1 MNNIKKNWDIYLF
14 SILTLGLF
22 LFWYVLF
29 ARDPNGSQSNVF
41 FSNATDWFMDYF
53 NTVYMTVGKS
63 PYTWGYLPA
72 RNYLPIAYL
81 LLYPASFLFEY
92 DVEDVYTSYDARYFP
107 YPSIIFLLIMV
118 VWVGLLLYV
127 LYRASR
133 RSESSRLLLVLSVL
147 FSCIMLLNLDR
158 SNEVILTAALAF
170 IFLLKYDAPSPAQ
183 RHLALIALA
192 LSATLKIVPAVLGIV
207 LVYKKQWKDLLF
219 LVLYTLAFALLPFFW
234 LEGSFSDNFN
244 ALLTNLSLHAEAYK
258 DGNLGL
264 TAATIFSGL
273 HLSGSWLNY
282 LLVAVAAFS
291 AWKLHAAWQQQLL
304 LLLAAVLSTGQQGD
318 YTLILLLLPMI
329 TFFNEP
335 ASPKKIGWILLFVLL
350 LCPVQYQWSIGPLTL
365 SNILVANTACILTA
379 LYLIGKGIFCLIRE
393 TRRPQAAR

>member
-1 MNNIKKNWDIYLF
+1 M
-14 SILTLGLF
+14 
-22 LFWYVLF
+22 
-29 ARDPNGSQSNVF
+29 
-41 FSNATDWFMDYF
+41 
-53 NTVYMTVGKS
+53 
-63 PYTWGYLPA
+63 
-72 RNYLPIAYL
+72 
-81 LLYPASFLFEY
+81 
-92 DVEDVYTSYDARYFP
+92 
-107 YPSIIFLLIMV
+107 
-118 VWVGLLLYV
+118 
-127 LYRASR
+127 
-133 RSESSRLLLVLSVL
+133 
-147 FSCIMLLNLDR
+147 
-158 SNEVILTAALAF
+158 
-170 IFLLKYDAPSPAQ
+170 
-183 RHLALIALA
+183 
-192 LSATLKIVPAVLGIV
+192 

-282 LLVAVAAFS
+282 LLVAAAAFS

>member
-14 SILTLGLF
+14 SILSLGLF

-29 ARDPNGSQSNVF
+29 ARDPNGNQSGVF

-53 NTVYMTVGKS
+53 NTIYMTVGKT

-81 LLYPASFLFEY
+81 ILYPASFLFEY
-92 DVEDVYTSYDARYFP
+92 DVEDIYTSYDARYYPF
-107 YPSIIFLLIMV
+107 PSIIFLLIMIL
-118 VWVGLLLYV
+118 WVGLLFYV

-133 RSESSRLLLVLSVL
+133 RSESSRLLLLVSVL

-158 SNEVILTAALAF
+158 SNEIILTAALAF
-170 IFLLKYDAPSPAQ
+170 IFLLKYDAPSILQ
-183 RHLALIALA
+183 RHIAMLALA
-192 LSATLKIVPAVLGIV
+192 LAATLKIVPAILGIV
-207 LVYKKQWKDLLF
+207 LIYKKQWKDLLF
-219 LVLYTLAFALLPFFW
+219 LILYAVLLAVLPFFW
-234 LEGSFSDNFN
+234 LEGSFADNFQ
-244 ALLTNLSLHAEAYK
+244 ALMTNLTLHAEAYK

-273 HLSGSWLNY
+273 HISGGWLNY
-282 LLVAVAAFS
+282 LLIAAAALT
-291 AWKLHAAWQQQLL
+291 AWKLHAVWQQQLL
-304 LLLAAVLSTGQQGD
+304 LLLATVLSTGQQGD

-335 ASPKKIGWILLFVLL
+335 VSPKKIGWIVLFVLL
-350 LCPVQYQWSIGPLTL
+350 LCPLQYSWTLGPLSLT
-365 SNILVANTACILTA
+365 NIRVANTACILTA
-379 LYLIGKGIFCLIRE
+379 LYLIGKGIVMLFQE
-393 TRRPQAAR
+393 ARRPAPSR